1 VSDLELL
8 ELQPAQLKVFLA
20 MRHLESRWG
29 EVRATMETLGE
40 LTGYSRSSVHRAV
53 ESLVELGWVSVKR
66 MKRNY
71 GLWDENRYTLL
82 RCGIRETSK
91 ANITVTETDAGRVI
105 GDTTTGVL
113 ITTKSTNRVKS
124 TSKLNKSLQEGSLV
138 NNWKDDDDLG
148 GFGLLEGETPS
159 GASPAEK
166 KKLHRAEKAIEK
178 WSASDVASE
187 FAVRVYAK
195 VRGIPGLVNTKRL
208 SIALAQNRKKFGV
221 TAVQEMAA
229 LEKFFSDERN
239 MATIRKF
246 PKNSHGVFLNAIT
259 KYLAEN
265 VSVETA
271 VAVETETVYVYASD
285 GKQFD
290 NSMPGRAS
298 LARYE
303 EKLKG

>member
-1 VSDLELL
+1 MSDLELL
-8 ELQPAQLKVFLA
+8 ELPPAQLKVFLA
-20 MRHLESRWG
+20 MRHLETRWG
-29 EVRATMETLGE
+29 EVRASMDLLGG

-53 ESLVELGWVSVKR
+53 EALVEGGWVQVKR
-66 MKRNY
+66 TKRNY

-91 ANITVTETDAGRVI
+91 RKIEVSETPEGRVI
-105 GDTTTGVL
+105 HDTTTGVL
-113 ITTKSTNRVKS
+113 LTTKSTNRDI
-124 TSKLNKSLQEGSLV
+124 TTNKLNNTLQEDSVV
-138 NNWKDDDDLG
+138 NRWQDDEDLG
-148 GFGLLEGETPS
+148 AFGLLEGETPS

-166 KKLHRAEKAIEK
+166 KKLHRSEKPHEK
-178 WSASDVASE
+178 WTAQDVASE
-187 FAVRVYAK
+187 FSSRVYAK

-208 SIALAQNRKKFGV
+208 AIALAQNRKKFGV
-221 TAVQEMAA
+221 TSIQEIGA

-239 MATIRKF
+239 LATIRKF
-246 PKNSHGVFLNAIT
+246 PKNSHGIFLNAIT
-259 KYLAEN
+259 KFLAEN

-271 VAVETETVYVYASD
+271 VAVDETSMYIYASD

-303 EKLKG
+303 QKLKG

>member
-53 ESLVELGWVSVKR
+53 ESLVELGWVKVNR
-66 MKRNY
+66 TKRNY

-91 ANITVTETDAGRVI
+91 AQIEVVDGPNGRVI
-105 GDTTTGVL
+105 SDTTTGVL
-113 ITTKSTNRVKS
+113 ITTKSTNKTKS
-124 TSKLNKSLQEGSLV
+124 TSKLNKSLQEGSVV
-138 NNWKDDDDLG
+138 NRWKDDDDVG
-148 GFGLLEGETPS
+148 GFGLLEGDTPG

-166 KKLHRAEKAIEK
+166 KKVHRAEKAREK
-178 WSASDVASE
+178 WTAQDVASE
-187 FAVRVYAK
+187 FAVKVYEK

-208 SIALAQNRKKFGV
+208 AIALAQNRKKFGV
-221 TAVQEMAA
+221 TSVQELAA
-229 LEKFFSDERN
+229 LDKFFSDERN
-239 MATIRKF
+239 LATIRKF
-246 PKNSHGVFLNAIT
+246 PKNSHGIFLNAVT

-271 VAVETETVYVYASD
+271 VAVEVENMYVYASD
-285 GKQFD
+285 GKPFD
-290 NSMPGRAS
+290 NSMPGRA
-298 LARYE
+298 AMERYE
-303 EKLKG
+303 QKLKG